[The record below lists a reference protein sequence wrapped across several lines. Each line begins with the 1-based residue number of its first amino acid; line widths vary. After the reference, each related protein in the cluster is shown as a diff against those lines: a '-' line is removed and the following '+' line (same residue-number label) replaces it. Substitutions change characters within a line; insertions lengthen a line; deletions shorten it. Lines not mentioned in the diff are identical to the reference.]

1 MTIEKVY
8 YNQTYILVV
17 KDDDGEP
24 VTLTAHR
31 DEYQADWTIGA
42 IKAIVEYCGKAT
54 PTVIT
59 NTKK

>member
-1 MTIEKVY
+1 MTIEKFYCNPKYVV
-8 YNQTYILVV
+8 VV

-42 IKAIVEYCGKAT
+42 LKAVIVHCGHEE

-59 NTKK
+59 NIKK

>member
-8 YNQTYILVV
+8 YNQIYIVVV

-42 IKAIVEYCGKAT
+42 LKAVIVKCGHEE

-59 NTKK
+59 DTKK

>member
-8 YNQTYILVV
+8 YNQTYIVVV

-42 IKAIVEYCGKAT
+42 LKAVIVHCGHEE

-59 NTKK
+59 DTKK